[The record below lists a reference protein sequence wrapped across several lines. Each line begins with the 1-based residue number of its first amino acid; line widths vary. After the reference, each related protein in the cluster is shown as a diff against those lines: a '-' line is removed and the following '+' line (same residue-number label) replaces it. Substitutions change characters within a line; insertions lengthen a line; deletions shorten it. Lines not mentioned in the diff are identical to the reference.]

1 MTLGL
6 STGLHNR
13 VSVKDIGID
22 GKTEA
27 DGLAVGRASALVA
40 DAMESR
46 LHGCFTVD
54 DSRLYPYL
62 AILQDTEDLF
72 IEPSACAGFAGLGP
86 VAEGKAAVPAPD
98 ENSIHIVWA
107 TGGSMVPEE
116 EKQSYYMKGCR
127 ALGVC

>member
-6 STGLHNR
+6 STGLHNQI
-13 VSVKDIGID
+13 SVKDIGID

-40 DAMESR
+40 DAMEQR
-46 LHGCFTVD
+46 LAGCFTVD
-54 DSRLYPYL
+54 DRRLYPYL

-72 IEPSACAGFAGLGP
+72 IEPSACAGFAGLKY
-86 VAEGKAAVPAPD
+86 VADGTADVPAPD

-107 TGGSMVPEE
+107 TGGDMVPIE
-116 EKQSYYMKGCR
+116 EKESYYMKGLQM
-127 ALGVC
+127 LGIV